1 MDIDIGY
8 KHRYISI
15 YLTSLILT
23 QHLKNLYLILT
34 QQGVLIIIF
43 ILVNKKNNM
52 QRLCTPGVQSCN

>member
-23 QHLKNLYLILT
+23 QHIKTLYLILT
-34 QQGVLIIIF
+34 QQVVLIIIF
-43 ILVNKKNNM
+43 ILQIRRIICRDYAHLEFNP
-52 QRLCTPGVQSCN
+52 R